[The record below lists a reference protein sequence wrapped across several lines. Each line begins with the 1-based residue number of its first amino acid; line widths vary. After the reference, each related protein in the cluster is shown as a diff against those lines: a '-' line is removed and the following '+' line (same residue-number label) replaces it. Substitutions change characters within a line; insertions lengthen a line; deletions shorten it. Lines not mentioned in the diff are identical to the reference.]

1 VRPMQREIEAQARAA
16 AYMDLAVRNLRVLAR
31 AVIRG
36 IELDDSVPASTAIGL
51 QQIASAADGLAAEL
65 TGDTQHADPR
75 EPLLVAV
82 AAAATALQE
91 NGSLSVS
98 AIVGQIRSTAT
109 DLLSALGDREEDA
122 RWAVRIAAGELDVEP
137 EHAH

>member
-1 VRPMQREIEAQARAA
+1 M
-16 AYMDLAVRNLRVLAR
+16 
-31 AVIRG
+31 
-36 IELDDSVPASTAIGL
+36 
-51 QQIASAADGLAAEL
+51 
-65 TGDTQHADPR
+65 TGDTRHADPR
-75 EPLLVAV
+75 QPLLVAV

-122 RWAVRIAAGELDVEP
+122 RWAVRIAARELD
-137 EHAH
+137 HTSAHIETAGSTPIGA